1 VKKKIRKKGIH
12 NRIGK
17 IGGNKFK
24 KKRVERKQE

>member
-1 VKKKIRKKGIH
+1 MKEVKKKIRNIKGKH

-24 KKRVERKQE
+24 KEES